1 MFEKI
6 INKIPYVVK
15 LLDRI
20 EELEDTVYEQEAYIS
35 MYYSNF
41 ESLTSENA
49 NLKAIIGVHEETPV
63 ESKSLEEAEE
73 VNVPTIKTYDQNSPT
88 TVRYYY
94 SSEYLFSAPKD
105 YLEEIQLQLNRLLIK
120 NPDLDLA
127 TIKRYLTYFKNEM
140 LETGIRERSC

>member
-6 INKIPYVVK
+6 INKTSYVVK

-20 EELEDTVYEQEAYIS
+20 EELENTVCEQEEYIS
-35 MYYSNF
+35 MHYSIF

-49 NLKAIIGVHEETPV
+49 NLKAIIGSFEETPV

-73 VNVPTIKTYDQNSPT
+73 VNVPTIKTYDQNSAT

-94 SSEYLFSAPKD
+94 CSEYLFSAPKY
-105 YLEEIQLQLNRLLIK
+105 YLEEIQLQLNRLLII
-120 NPDLDLA
+120 NPDLDLP
-127 TIKRYLTYFKNEM
+127 TIKKYLTYFKNEM
-140 LETGIRERSC
+140 LVRN